1 MPANFYHLFPSAL
14 AEPNG
19 TALLLLVL
27 GVLMAFSA
35 LSSRTADRLGMP
47 VVLLFLVLGM
57 LGGSQGFGGI
67 AFNNYELAARAGTTA
82 LALILFD
89 GGLST
94 SASSV
99 RRIVLPA
106 AVLATAGVAMTAVLV
121 ALFARLLGL
130 NRPAAMLCGA
140 VVSSTDAAA
149 VFAVLRGGRL
159 QLKPRLARLLEIESC
174 VNDPM
179 AVILTLALIEAL
191 AGGAFKGEDLWG
203 IALSV
208 PVQLVIGLI
217 VGLLIGWMGRMLLGK
232 ARITTTGLYPA
243 LTLAIAF
250 LAFGASTVLYGSGF
264 LAVFVAGM
272 VLGNGTL
279 PYRSGLMR
287 VHEALAWLSQIVMF
301 LMLGLLVTP
310 SELPAVAWIG
320 LSIGLF
326 LAVIARPV
334 AVTLC
339 LLPFRVPPIQT
350 AYIGWVGLRGAVPI
364 ILAIF
369 PVLAGVPGAHRVFNI
384 IFFVVVVSCIVPGST
399 IRWIT
404 RRLKLNT
411 PDKPDSPA
419 VLEINSTHAL
429 SGELTSFF
437 IEPDLIVSGA
447 LLSEITFPAGASVV
461 LIVRGRDLIAA
472 RGGTRI
478 QPGDHVYVFFRPA
491 DRPFMELLFGG
502 PEKT

>member
-1 MPANFYHLFPSAL
+1 MIVTLSPLIPTAL
-14 AEPNG
+14 SEPNS
-19 TALLLLVL
+19 TALLLLIL
-27 GVLMAFSA
+27 GILVAFSA
-35 LSSRTADRLGMP
+35 LSSRTADRFGVP

-67 AFNNYELAARAGTTA
+67 HFSDYEMAARAGTIA
-82 LALILFD
+82 LVLILFE
-89 GGLST
+89 GGLNT

-99 RRIVLPA
+99 RRILLPA
-106 AVLATAGVAMTAVLV
+106 GILATFGVAMTAVLV

-130 NRPAAMLCGA
+130 AWPAAMLCGA

-159 QLKPRLARLLEIESC
+159 QLKPRLARLLEVESC

-179 AVILTLALIEAL
+179 AVILTLVLIEAL
-191 AGGAFKGEDLWG
+191 AAGSFHGGDIWN

-208 PVQLVIGLI
+208 PIQLAIGLA
-217 VGLLIGWMGRMLLGK
+217 VGLLIGWLGRMLLSRV
-232 ARITTTGLYPA
+232 RIRTTGLYPA

-250 LAFGASTVLYGSGF
+250 LAFGASTLLYGSGF
-264 LAVFVAGM
+264 LAVFFAGM
-272 VLGNGTL
+272 VLGNGNL

-310 SELPAVAWIG
+310 SQLLEVAWIG
-320 LSIGLF
+320 LAIGLF
-326 LAVIARPV
+326 LAIVARPV

-339 LLPFRVPPIQT
+339 LLPFRIPAKQT
-350 AYIGWVGLRGAVPI
+350 GYIGWVGLRGAVPI
-364 ILAIF
+364 ILATF
-369 PVLAGVPGAHRVFNI
+369 PVLAGVTGAHRVFNI
-384 IFFVVVVSCIVPGST
+384 IFFVVVVSCFVPGST

-411 PDKPDSPA
+411 PEKPDSPA

-437 IEPDLIVSGA
+437 IEPHLVVSGA
-447 LLSEITFPAGASVV
+447 KLSEIDFPPGASVV
-461 LIVRGRDLIAA
+461 LVVRGRDLIAA
-472 RGGTRI
+472 RGSTQI
-478 QPGDHVYVFFRPA
+478 QPGDHVYVFFRPE

-502 PEKT
+502 PESA

>member
-1 MPANFYHLFPSAL
+1 MTVLFSFSLPTAL
-14 AEPNG
+14 TEPNS

-27 GVLMAFSA
+27 GILVAVSA
-35 LSSRTADRLGMP
+35 LSSRTSDRFGVP

-67 AFNNYELAARAGTTA
+67 AFNNYGLAARVGTTA

-99 RRIVLPA
+99 RRIVFPA
-106 AVLATAGVAMTAVLV
+106 AVLATAGVVLTAVLI

-130 NRPAAMLCGA
+130 NWAVAMLCGA

-149 VFAVLRGGRL
+149 VFAVLRGARL
-159 QLKPRLARLLEIESC
+159 RLKPRLARLLEVESC

-179 AVILTLALIEAL
+179 AVILTLALIDAL
-191 AGGAFKGEDLWG
+191 SGGVFDSSALWHMV
-203 IALSV
+203 LSV
-208 PVQLVIGLI
+208 PLQLLIGLVIGF
-217 VGLLIGWMGRMLLGK
+217 LIGWLGRMLL
-232 ARITTTGLYPA
+232 ANVRITATGLYPA

-250 LAFGASTVLYGSGF
+250 LAFGASTLLNGSGF

-272 VLGNGTL
+272 VLGNGNL
-279 PYRSGLMR
+279 PYRSGLLR
-287 VHEALAWLSQIVMF
+287 VHEALAWLSQIAMF

-310 SELPAVAWIG
+310 SQLPGVAWIG
-320 LSIGLF
+320 LAIGLF
-326 LAVIARPV
+326 LAVVARPV

-339 LLPFRVPPIQT
+339 LLPFRLPPKQT
-350 AYIGWVGLRGAVPI
+350 AYVSWVGLRGAVPI

-384 IFFVVVVSCIVPGST
+384 IFFVVVVSGIIPGST

-404 RRLKLNT
+404 RRLNLNT
-411 PDKPDSPA
+411 PDKPDSSA

-437 IEPDLIVSGA
+437 IEPDLVVSGA
-447 LLSEITFPAGASVV
+447 LLSEIAFPEGASVV
-461 LIVRGRDLIAA
+461 LVVRGRDLIAA
-472 RGGTRI
+472 RGSTRI
-478 QPGDHVYVFFRPA
+478 QAGDHVYVFFRPE